1 MKEKALRLNSNMIG
15 KCHTREEVI
24 ATRRLRVIP
33 DNDTYTSP
41 KVATSFT
48 WITPS
53 PKVAT
58 LLDDTPAYIHGKQ
71 LNHQS
76 QIMECKPIYNI
87 VAMTIARKTMI
98 WFLPLI

>member
-48 WITPS
+48 
-53 PKVAT
+53 
-58 LLDDTPAYIHGKQ
+58 
-71 LNHQS
+71 
-76 QIMECKPIYNI
+76 
-87 VAMTIARKTMI
+87 
-98 WFLPLI
+98 